1 VVAPDQAATPADPM
15 AVPLVAAVEV
25 LLVPLAVPLVP
36 SLLRPFVAGLAS
48 QQTTRL

>member
-1 VVAPDQAATPADPM
+1 M

-25 LLVPLAVPLVP
+25 ASVPLAVPLVP
-36 SLLRPFVAGLAS
+36 SLLGLFAVVPAS